1 MNLVNAS
8 DQFEIVYERNVNIV
22 YKICF
27 IYLKNRV
34 DAEDM
39 TQNTFIKYLRYNPTF
54 ENLKHEKNWFI
65 KTSTNICKNHF
76 KSWWNKNTYLTDELE
91 FSTNI
96 KEEDDTLAF
105 IVDLPP
111 KYKSIIYMHYYEG
124 FKTKEI
130 SEILNMNES
139 TVRTHLSKGRDM
151 LKERMEN

>member
-1 MNLVNAS
+1 MKLVNAR
-8 DQFEIVYERNVNIV
+8 DQFEIVYERNVDTV

-27 IYLKNRV
+27 IYLKNKV

-54 ENLKHEKNWFI
+54 ESLKHEKNWFI

-76 KSWWNKNTYLTDELE
+76 KSWWNKNTYLTEELDI
-91 FSTNI
+91 SDNI
-96 KEEDDTLAF
+96 KEDFETLGY
-105 IVDLPP
+105 IMDLPP

-130 SEILNMNES
+130 SEILNINES
-139 TVRTHLSKGRDM
+139 TVRTHLSKGRNM
-151 LKERMEN
+151 LKERMGN